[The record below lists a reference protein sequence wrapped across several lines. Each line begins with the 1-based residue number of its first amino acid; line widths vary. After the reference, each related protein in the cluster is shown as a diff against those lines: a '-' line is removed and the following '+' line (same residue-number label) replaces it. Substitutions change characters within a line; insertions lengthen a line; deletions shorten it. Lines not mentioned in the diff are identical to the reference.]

1 MSIDVYWSMCPFRW
15 EGAYRVEDPENI
27 SKKFLSE
34 QPGSHFYSRCPSTQE
49 HLKNL
54 YGLRQIYDANFD
66 FDIDNKSIYAD
77 DEETFNML
85 FIRSL
90 ENNLFSWSTGYIFF
104 TEKDSLIMEV
114 LPAYLEDNKIVNKT
128 IMVPGRIDIGK
139 WFRPLDFAFHLKKE
153 NRKCVL
159 NFNLDDIITYVHFK
173 TDEKINLKY
182 YHMNSELSLLMK
194 QLMNTKMKKVPDPRK
209 GLEWFYNIIS
219 KRKLK
224 PKILKHIKQNI
235 A

>member
-1 MSIDVYWSMCPFRW
+1 M
-15 EGAYRVEDPENI
+15 
-27 SKKFLSE
+27 
-34 QPGSHFYSRCPSTQE
+34 
-49 HLKNL
+49 
-54 YGLRQIYDANFD
+54 
-66 FDIDNKSIYAD
+66 
-77 DEETFNML
+77 
-85 FIRSL
+85 
-90 ENNLFSWSTGYIFF
+90 
-104 TEKDSLIMEV
+104 
-114 LPAYLEDNKIVNKT
+114 
-128 IMVPGRIDIGK
+128 
-139 WFRPLDFAFHLKKE
+139 
-153 NRKCVL
+153 
-159 NFNLDDIITYVHFK
+159 HFK

>member
-34 QPGSHFYSRCPSTQE
+34 QPGSQFYSRCQSTQE

-66 FDIDNKSIYAD
+66 FDIDNRSIYAD

-114 LPAYLEDNKIVNKT
+114 LPAYLEDNKIQTRPYFAGN
-128 IMVPGRIDIGK
+128 IMLQPAYSHLMNPKDAKDNFPNATFTLTNTFFHGTSAVITPEQIAWIKKVAD
-139 WFRPLDFAFHLKKE
+139 DFLSQYE
-153 NRKCVL
+153 NR
-159 NFNLDDIITYVHFK
+159 II
-173 TDEKINLKY
+173 
-182 YHMNSELSLLMK
+182 
-194 QLMNTKMKKVPDPRK
+194 
-209 GLEWFYNIIS
+209 
-219 KRKLK
+219 
-224 PKILKHIKQNI
+224 
-235 A
+235 